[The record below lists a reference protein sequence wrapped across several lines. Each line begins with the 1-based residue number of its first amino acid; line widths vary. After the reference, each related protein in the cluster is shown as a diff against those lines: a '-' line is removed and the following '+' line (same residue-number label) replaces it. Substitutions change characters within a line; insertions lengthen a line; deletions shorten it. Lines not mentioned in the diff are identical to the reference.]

1 MIADPCVSDGRSFS
15 GGKLLPEDFC
25 FWEESRNPVHY
36 DRPKS
41 WWEFGEISLHG
52 KPQSILLTS
61 EHNVAAGSRIVL
73 GEYFAEDFLEKTEII
88 FASPW
93 TSVDDVNWTQSA
105 PNLVRRKVMSQNFRV
120 TKFTLCISQL
130 IQLEVNTAG
139 PSFFCI
145 KPPATRS
152 RVWELRTHF
161 IALKP

>member
-41 WWEFGEISLHG
+41 WWEFGAISLHG
-52 KPQSILLTS
+52 KPQSIQQILLTS

-93 TSVDDVNWTQSA
+93 TSVDDVNWTQPA

-139 PSFFCI
+139 PSFFFASNPRRQGPKFENFEPI
-145 KPPATRS
+145 S
-152 RVWELRTHF
+152 
-161 IALKP
+161 